1 MAQGHTGWGKR
12 VMDLAQTFSPTYAL
26 ARLRFLESAAAV
38 GLKIESHLHPLK
50 GRDGEALAM
59 DVALAGNAD
68 AAGMLVISSGCHAVA
83 GYCGSGVRV
92 YALHDAMWIESA
104 ARADVAPLYLHALN
118 PYGFSH
124 IRRVTHENLDLN
136 RNFGDYDQ
144 PLPVNQA

>member
-1 MAQGHTGWGKR
+1 MDTTKLSAKGQIVLPKR
-12 VMDLAQTFSPTYAL
+12 VRDAHGWAPGAEFVVENT
-26 ARLRFLESAAAV
+26 AV
-38 GLKIESHLHPLK
+38 GVLLRPKSQGKK
-50 GRDGEALAM
+50 GRI
-59 DVALAGNAD
+59 AD

-144 PLPVNQA
+144 PLPVNQV